1 MPTRRTRQAYRSARR
16 RAAAARSN
24 PQAEGLFGS
33 TYAEI
38 LAEEMAK
45 QHQCPSECFLAA
57 MQRALCLGLFDDPE
71 SVRSWKDGM
80 RFVESA
86 NPDTI
91 DFTSAVAELIR
102 GVETWDCTDD
112 QAMRALRNLRAVDT
126 PSSIIEAFRLSAC
139 TSQTAATEEERSTL
153 GVHCC
158 HAHAAA
164 PDPEP
169 QSRECQTCC
178 EPFAPDQLVTCA
190 ASEECDYAQCVSC
203 IVKGGGGVCPRVGC
217 MYVHFKCPACRQVS
231 TTQDLALTDERFT
244 KDHVLQ
250 ILDSLRVRF
259 RNKFEQQ
266 EERLDEIMNEFT
278 DTMSVFA
285 EGFDP

>member
-1 MPTRRTRQAYRSARR
+1 MDRQHES
-16 RAAAARSN
+16 
-24 PQAEGLFGS
+24 PQA
-33 TYAEI
+33 
-38 LAEEMAK
+38 
-45 QHQCPSECFLAA
+45 CFFAA
-57 MQRALCLGLFDDPE
+57 MQRALCLGLFDDPT
-71 SVRSWKDGM
+71 SVRIWKDGVIVAFTTTPGIDALAEHI
-80 RFVESA
+80 RAVE
-86 NPDTI
+86 
-91 DFTSAVAELIR
+91 R
-102 GVETWDCTDD
+102 WDCTDE
-112 QAMRALRNLRAVDT
+112 QAMRALQNMRTVGA
-126 PSSIIEAFRLSAC
+126 PSSLIEAFRLSAC
-139 TSQTAATEEERSTL
+139 TSQTAATEEDRSTL

-178 EPFAPDQLVTCA
+178 EPFAPDQLVTCF
-190 ASEECDYAQCVSC
+190 ASEECDYAQCTSC

-266 EERLDEIMNEFT
+266 EERLDEIMNEFNN
-278 DTMSVFA
+278 TMSVFA